1 MIVAG
6 NLYQALP
13 AVRLVSAANLVQ
25 QVKSMTVAWHA
36 NYVLK
41 ISGSTVNYASENRR
55 ISEKA
60 AAAAGDTYRLSC
72 SANWN
77 NALYV
82 IYAAD
87 NSVLA
92 CRQALTMPL
101 VRY

>member
-1 MIVAG
+1 
-6 NLYQALP
+6 
-13 AVRLVSAANLVQ
+13 
-25 QVKSMTVAWHA
+25 MTVAWHA

-41 ISGSTVNYASENRR
+41 ISGSTVNYANENRR
-55 ISEKA
+55 ISEKV

-92 CRQALTMPL
+92 CRQAPTMPP